1 MSKNNKT
8 VAIILCGGEGSRL
21 GRVGRKINKTL
32 IKYKKKVLLEH
43 IFEKLL
49 KYKIYVVF
57 LPVGYKHLSIKKLV
71 KKNIF
76 IKSKFKKMK
85 ITTNFTGFRTEIHQR
100 IKQTIGQIPPDTSN
114 IILING
120 DSYYD
125 FNFKSIL
132 KFHNQKKAYL
142 TLVSCNKNIDYGLL
156 KSQDQKMISFNRNI
170 KIKNFCSNDKNKFSF
185 YSGLCIISYA
195 FLKHKIKKI
204 KKNFEKEFFEAAIKS
219 KKSYNFFTNK
229 KFFDI
234 NTEIDLL
241 HLEK

>member
-76 IKSKFKKMK
+76 VKSKFKKMK

-100 IKQTIGQIPPDTSN
+100 IRQTIGQIPSDTSN

-142 TLVSCNKNIDYGLL
+142 TLVSCNKNINTTFF
-156 KSQDQKMISFNRNI
+156 SINI
-170 KIKNFCSNDKNKFSF
+170 FRFI
-185 YSGLCIISYA
+185 
-195 FLKHKIKKI
+195 
-204 KKNFEKEFFEAAIKS
+204 
-219 KKSYNFFTNK
+219 
-229 KFFDI
+229 
-234 NTEIDLL
+234 
-241 HLEK
+241 